1 MRKKIFYKL
10 LLDCISF
17 FLISALSASL
27 IIWIVQAVNFLD
39 IIIDDGRN
47 ISTYL
52 KYTLSNLPK
61 IIAKITPFIILL
73 TLIYILSKY
82 EKKNELIIF
91 WNFGINKIEVVKFFF
106 YISIIVTILQ
116 ILIVSIIV
124 PYTQDYSR
132 KIIKNSSINFIDS
145 FIKTKKFNASL
156 EGITLFNDTKD
167 ENGNLYDVYVKNGDK
182 NNFQIIFAKK
192 GRVSVQN
199 NQNFLELFDG
209 RTLSYANGNVSEFS
223 FSKTRIALNQ
233 FDSGAI
239 THRKTQQV
247 STINLFRCYFQIY
260 KQTTNVDLSQILN
273 IENCKS
279 ENISNIIRE
288 FYKRLVIPLY
298 IPVIILVSLL
308 LILTSKEKK
317 FYNRKVLSIF
327 FLGLIFLILSET
339 NQRFINKNLYSNL
352 IFISLPIIFTIILN
366 IIFNIKLN
374 HKEKINGSI

>member
-17 FLISALSASL
+17 FLISVLSASL

-61 IIAKITPFIILL
+61 IIAKITPFMILL
-73 TLIYILSKY
+73 TLIYIFSKY

-91 WNFGINKIEVVKFFF
+91 WNFGINKLEVVKFFF

-156 EGITLFNDTKD
+156 EGITLFNNSRD

-192 GRVSVQN
+192 GRVIAQN

-209 RTLSYANGNVSEFS
+209 RTLSYAEGNVSEFN
-223 FSKTRIALNQ
+223 FSKTRIVLNQ

-260 KQTTNVDLSQILN
+260 KQTANVDLSQILN

-339 NQRFINKNLYSNL
+339 NQRFISKNLYSNL
-352 IFISLPIIFTIILN
+352 IFISLPIIFTIIFN

>member
-17 FLISALSASL
+17 FLISVLSASL

-73 TLIYILSKY
+73 TLIYIFSKY

-91 WNFGINKIEVVKFFF
+91 WNFGINKLEVVKFFF

-156 EGITLFNDTKD
+156 EGITLFNNSRD
-167 ENGNLYDVYVKNGDK
+167 ENGNLYDVYVKNGDN

-192 GRVSVQN
+192 GRVNVQS

-209 RTLSYANGNVSEFS
+209 RTLSYTNGNVSEFN
-223 FSKTRIALNQ
+223 FSKTRIVLNK
-233 FDSGAI
+233 FDTGAI

-260 KQTTNVDLSQILN
+260 KQTTEVDLSQILN

-279 ENISNIIRE
+279 ENVNNIIRE

-317 FYNRKVLSIF
+317 FYNRKILSIF

-339 NQRFINKNLYSNL
+339 NQRFVSKNLYSNL
-352 IFISLPIIFTIILN
+352 IIFSLPIIFTIIFN
-366 IIFNIKLN
+366 IIFNFKLN
-374 HKEKINGSI
+374 LKEKINDSL

>member
-17 FLISALSASL
+17 FLISVLSASL

-73 TLIYILSKY
+73 TLIYIFSKY

-91 WNFGINKIEVVKFFF
+91 WNFGINKIEVVNFFF

-156 EGITLFNDTKD
+156 EGITLFNNSRD
-167 ENGNLYDVYVKNGDK
+167 ENGNLYDVYVKNGDI

-192 GRVSVQN
+192 GKVNVQN

-209 RTLSYANGNVSEFS
+209 RTLSYTNGNVSEFN
-223 FSKTRIALNQ
+223 FSKTRIVLNK

-260 KQTTNVDLSQILN
+260 KQTTEVDLSEILN

-317 FYNRKVLSIF
+317 FYNRKILSIF

-339 NQRFINKNLYSNL
+339 NQRFISKNLYSNL
-352 IFISLPIIFTIILN
+352 IIISLPIIFTIILN

-374 HKEKINGSI
+374 LKEKINDSL